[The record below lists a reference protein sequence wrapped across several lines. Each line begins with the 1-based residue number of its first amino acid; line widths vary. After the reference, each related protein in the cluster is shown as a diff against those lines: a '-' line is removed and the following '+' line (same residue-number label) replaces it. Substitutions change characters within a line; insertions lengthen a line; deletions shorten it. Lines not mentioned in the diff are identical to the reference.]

1 MNHPAVHVTAD
12 RKRSEDV
19 EKSAGID
26 VSSRSTST
34 ENVSGPAAPIPV
46 PRKLSQWNRRIEN
59 LAGLEARGITRVLP
73 EERHEASLLGY
84 IQMAMLWF
92 SANVSANN
100 LAVGMLG
107 PLLFNLG
114 FLDSAMCSVGGIL
127 VGSAATAY
135 MSIWGAQSGNRT
147 MVVARYFMGYWPAK
161 LTCFLN
167 MILMV
172 GYGTIDC
179 IIGGQIL
186 SAVSGGGM
194 SIVVGI
200 VIVALISWLVAVFGM
215 AIFHVYE
222 RWAWIPQLIVLFILV
237 GSAGPSFNASLQSI
251 GDPSAVTAGRL
262 SFFSLQLSV
271 PVSWAAASSDFYVY
285 YPETTKPWKCFAMTL
300 TGLTLSFVFVNLI
313 GIGLG
318 SGVATNTVWSEA
330 NDISAG
336 ALIVA
341 GFDGLKG
348 FGGFCGVIVALG
360 VISNNIPGTYASALG
375 CQVLGRYGKMVPRYL
390 WVCVIV
396 LVYFICAIAGR
407 EHLYTIF
414 QNFLAL
420 MGYWVMIF
428 VSIVLEEHVIF
439 RRGIGFDW
447 TAWEDKARLPL
458 GIAALTAFLT
468 GWAGAI
474 IGMAQ
479 TWYIGHVA
487 EKVGGIGA
495 DIGTWLGIA
504 FTLVLFPPLRYLE
517 LKKFGR

>member
-1 MNHPAVHVTAD
+1 MNHPPLHLLPG
-12 RKRSEDV
+12 RKSEDI
-19 EKSAGID
+19 EKSAAVD
-26 VSSRSTST
+26 LASRTTSA
-34 ENVSGPAAPIPV
+34 ENVSGLGAPIPI
-46 PRKLSQWNRRIEN
+46 PPKLSRWNRTIES
-59 LAGLEARGITRVLP
+59 LSGLEARGITRVLP
-73 EERHEASLLGY
+73 AERHEASLSRY
-84 IQMAMLWF
+84 IQMALLWF
-92 SANVSANN
+92 SANVTANN

-107 PLLFNLG
+107 PLVFHLG
-114 FLDSAMCSVGGIL
+114 FLDSAMCSVFGIL
-127 VGSAATAY
+127 LGASATAY
-135 MSIWGAQSGNRT
+135 MSTWGARSGNRT

-161 LTCFLN
+161 LTTFLN

-172 GYGTIDC
+172 GYGVIDC

-215 AIFHVYE
+215 TIFHVYE

-237 GSAGPSFNASLQSI
+237 GSAGPSFNSSLQSI
-251 GDPSAVTAGRL
+251 GDSGAVTAGRL

-271 PVSWAAASSDFYVY
+271 PASWAAASSDFYVY
-285 YPETTKPWKCFAMTL
+285 YPETTKSWKCFAMTL
-300 TGLTLSFVFVNLI
+300 TGLFLSFCFVNLI

-318 SGVATNTVWSEA
+318 SGVATNAVWEEA
-330 NDISAG
+330 NDVSAG

-360 VISNNIPGTYASALG
+360 VISNNIPGTYAAALG

-396 LVYFICAIAGR
+396 LIYFVCAIAGR

-420 MGYWVMIF
+420 MGYWIMIF
-428 VSIVLEEHVIF
+428 VSIVLEEHTIF
-439 RRGIGFDW
+439 RPRLGFDW
-447 TAWEDKARLPL
+447 TAWEDKKRLPF
-458 GIAALTAFLT
+458 GFAALTAFLV
-468 GWAGAI
+468 GWVGAI

-479 TWYIGHVA
+479 TWYIGPVA
-487 EKVGGIGA
+487 EKIGGIGA
-495 DIGTWLGIA
+495 DIGTWL
-504 FTLVLFPPLRYLE
+504 
-517 LKKFGR
+517 